1 MNKPKNDKG
10 IWVVVKDQDQVVR
23 RVVFQS
29 VHGSEKSALSAQR
42 RNGGRIVRV
51 AQFKWVATPGGK

>member
-10 IWVVVKDQDQVVR
+10 IWVVVKDQLVR
-23 RVVFQS
+23 RVEFQS

-51 AQFKWVATPGGK
+51 AQFQCVATPGGK